1 METIAGRF
9 DQALSFVLVAELG
22 SFTRAAD
29 KLEVSKAHV
38 SKQVSDLE
46 AALGVRL
53 LQRTTRR
60 LSLTDAGRLYL
71 RYAQQMRELLL
82 DGERA
87 VSAARLDVAGLIK
100 LTAPT
105 SFGDSFLVDLLA
117 DFRAKHPA
125 VVFDVDL
132 SIARRDLI
140 GDGYDFAFRATRTLD
155 PSLIARSIGV
165 MREIIVASP
174 QFLARHGV
182 TDIATPHELSGLEAL
197 RNGHFQDEGEWTL
210 SRNGQTQTI
219 PIQGTLA
226 INHFGAMRRAAV
238 QGIGIARLPRYL
250 LIDDLRDGRLRELL
264 PDWQLPATPVAL
276 VYPSREHLP
285 QRLRTFRDFVIHWF
299 EQPERAHLLR

>member
-87 VSAARLDVAGLIK
+87 VSAARLDVAGL
-100 LTAPT
+100 
-105 SFGDSFLVDLLA
+105 SFLRHLYRLA
-117 DFRAKHPA
+117 AGRA
-125 VVFDVDL
+125 V
-132 SIARRDLI
+132 
-140 GDGYDFAFRATRTLD
+140 
-155 PSLIARSIGV
+155 
-165 MREIIVASP
+165 
-174 QFLARHGV
+174 HG
-182 TDIATPHELSGLEAL
+182 AY
-197 RNGHFQDEGEWTL
+197 R
-210 SRNGQTQTI
+210 
-219 PIQGTLA
+219 QG
-226 INHFGAMRRAAV
+226 R
-238 QGIGIARLPRYL
+238 
-250 LIDDLRDGRLRELL
+250 
-264 PDWQLPATPVAL
+264 
-276 VYPSREHLP
+276 
-285 QRLRTFRDFVIHWF
+285 
-299 EQPERAHLLR
+299 